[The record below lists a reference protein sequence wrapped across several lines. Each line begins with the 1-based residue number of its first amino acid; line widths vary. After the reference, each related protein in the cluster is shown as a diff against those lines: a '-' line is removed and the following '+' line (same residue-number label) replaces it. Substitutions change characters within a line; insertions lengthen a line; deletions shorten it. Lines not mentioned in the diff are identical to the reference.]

1 MFSTIMCSKLKL
13 MQNHNGKFAN
23 VEKMHTLEK
32 NGSKKKLF
40 LRIFHFLSLQVFC
53 LHVCLFTM
61 EARREQQISRN
72 WSYTQMLA
80 AMWMLG
86 IKVRSSVRATSIHN
100 HWAISSGPQKRKFLV
115 FRNNHKPKAQKS
127 PGPNGSI
134 SKTLFLPLLVNTM
147 VDILY

>member
-32 NGSKKKLF
+32 KWVKEEI
-40 LRIFHFLSLQVFC
+40 IFKNFSFFKFTGILLACVSIHHWGQKRATDLQ
-53 LHVCLFTM
+53 
-61 EARREQQISRN
+61 N

-115 FRNNHKPKAQKS
+115 FRNNHQPKAQKS

-134 SKTLFLPLLVNTM
+134 SETLFLPLLVNTI